1 MNIEFDD
8 FDYMSLFS
16 VDKKKFERHS
26 WNVKSKWMLN
36 LMIISMIILM
46 MILFSYDFWKRK
58 NIEFNN
64 FDDEIRSFTIL
75 EMKEHWIRW

>member
-1 MNIEFDD
+1 
-8 FDYMSLFS
+8 
-16 VDKKKFERHS
+16 
-26 WNVKSKWMLN
+26 
-36 LMIISMIILM
+36 MIILM

-75 EMKEHWIRW
+75 EMKEH